1 MIKYTDKAF
10 LSQLSVYGV
19 DVNREREIP
28 VRAGAQSKVSELE
41 KTDGHAKG
49 RVKLGRAANDRE
61 YEDLEHNY
69 QSVCKQLEEHKESL
83 SVMEQVNATL
93 KQEIGARSSQVKQYA
108 KEVDRLKRQVY
119 QYNISSVYGE
129 MCR

>member
-1 MIKYTDKAF
+1 MYR
-10 LSQLSVYGV
+10 V
-19 DVNREREIP
+19 DVHQGREVP

-41 KTDGHAKG
+41 KNDGHAKG

-69 QSVCKQLEEHKESL
+69 QSVCKQLEEHRESL

-93 KQEIGARSSQVKQYA
+93 KQEVGARSSQVKHYA
-108 KEVDRLKRQVY
+108 KEVDRLKRQVF
-119 QYNISSVYGE
+119 ISII
-129 MCR
+129 